1 MVFRRC
7 VRALERRGRRPWY
20 CCWCVCDVD
29 RSCEGKRWDL
39 LGFKTLN
46 VEAPLKSIF
55 EGLPLCYRLH
65 HCRRLSS
72 PRQIQGKNDFGGT
85 RTRKDPGGV
94 GGRLANTRRRLGVQ
108 RGEAKKRERERD
120 RERDCFILKRNLG

>member
-1 MVFRRC
+1 MVLVLVF
-7 VRALERRGRRPWY
+7 
-20 CCWCVCDVD
+20 CDVD
-29 RSCEGKRWDL
+29 QSYEGKRWDL

-65 HCRRLSS
+65 HYRHFSS

-85 RTRKDPGGV
+85 RTRKDPGEG
-94 GGRLANTRRRLGVQ
+94 GGRLANTRRRLESKEEE
-108 RGEAKKRERERD
+108 GEEREKRKTE
-120 RERDCFILKRNLG
+120 REIVLFKTELGPMIF